1 MHYII
6 IYLDTCV
13 VEILSTEQFN
23 HYTKCDTDK
32 VLYCGQGTA
41 DLAPTVVVVM
51 VLLGLGST
59 GDADPAAQ

>member
-1 MHYII
+1 M
-6 IYLDTCV
+6 

-32 VLYCGQGTA
+32 VLYCGQGAA
-41 DLAPTVVVVM
+41 DLAPTVMVVM